1 MLDKE
6 LLTFR
11 LKKTIRFLDL
21 FTKTLT
27 NTWILTLHS
36 VFPNCKISASFVQI
50 FFRVSYAEGST
61 KVLLCQSNRKTDVK
75 FENSDR

>member
-1 MLDKE
+1 MD
-6 LLTFR
+6 
-11 LKKTIRFLDL
+11 
-21 FTKTLT
+21 
-27 NTWILTLHS
+27 LTLYS

-61 KVLLCQSNRKTDVK
+61 KVLLCQSNRKTDAK